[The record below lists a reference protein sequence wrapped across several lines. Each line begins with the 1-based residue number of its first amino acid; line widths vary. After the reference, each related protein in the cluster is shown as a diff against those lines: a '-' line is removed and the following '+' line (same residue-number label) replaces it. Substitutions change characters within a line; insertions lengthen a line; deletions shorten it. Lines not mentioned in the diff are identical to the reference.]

1 MLLGAEERL
10 MRVLSDAALARS
22 RDFDVRSGDV
32 KPTGQHKVIPHKR
45 KNDTSA
51 DDGTSAQK

>member
-10 MRVLSDAALARS
+10 RQVLSDAALARS
-22 RDFDVRSGDV
+22 RDFGARGDHV
-32 KPTGQHKVIPHKR
+32 KPTGQHKVIPDKR

-51 DDGTSAQK
+51 DEGKSAQK